1 MKHEKVPKVS
11 VIIPTFG
18 RPGLLKRA
26 IKSVLEQTFQD
37 FEIIVVDDNNP
48 GEIKTQTHEII
59 QDFNDERLRYV
70 PHEINKGNAVA
81 RNTGINLAKGEYVA
95 FLDDDDIFL
104 PQKLEEHINIL
115 GKSAGDVILTYSQ
128 HYGID
133 TGNNYK
139 VLTPTNNEG
148 KSGYIYEYMLR
159 NYFEKTCYPPILF
172 QIWDALIKK
181 QFIQDMCFNKGGED
195 GFLLRFARRGKFIF
209 VAKALHVQYLEGERL
224 SSPTTSPDNL
234 RAKRR
239 TDTIYKEHSKYMA
252 EHGIKFDR
260 SQKIAMQ
267 SLVRGTRFIRKGN
280 ITEGRKMIL
289 YALKLKPSLYG
300 LLAFLLSFAGKSF
313 FVRAL
318 KIRQRI
324 LGGLA

>member
-1 MKHEKVPKVS
+1 M
-11 VIIPTFG
+11 
-18 RPGLLKRA
+18 
-26 IKSVLEQTFQD
+26 
-37 FEIIVVDDNNP
+37 
-48 GEIKTQTHEII
+48 
-59 QDFNDERLRYV
+59 
-70 PHEINKGNAVA
+70 
-81 RNTGINLAKGEYVA
+81 
-95 FLDDDDIFL
+95 DDDDIFL

-115 GKSAGDVILTYSQ
+115 DESGEDVVLTYSQ

-133 TGNNYK
+133 TGNNYR
-139 VLTPTNNEG
+139 VITPTKNEG

-159 NYFEKTCYPPILF
+159 NYFEKTRYPSILF
-172 QIWDALIKK
+172 QIWDALIKN
-181 QFIQDMCFNKGGED
+181 QFTQDMRFNKGRED
-195 GFLLRFARRGKFIF
+195 GFLLRLARRGKFIF

-224 SSPTTSPDNL
+224 SSPTTSPSNL
-234 RAKRR
+234 RANRR

-280 ITEGRKMIL
+280 IAEGRNMIL

-300 LLAFLLSFAGKSF
+300 LLAFLLSFAGNPF

-318 KIRQRI
+318 KSRQRI